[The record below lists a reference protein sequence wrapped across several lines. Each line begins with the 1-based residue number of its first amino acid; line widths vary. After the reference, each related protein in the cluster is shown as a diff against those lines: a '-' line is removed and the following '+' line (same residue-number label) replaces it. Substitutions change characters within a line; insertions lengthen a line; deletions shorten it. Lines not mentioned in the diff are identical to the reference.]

1 MSIKRKFVTLEETV
15 ISGDLPSNIVVK
27 GGDDLETSLR
37 IKHGMT
43 VSSIKT
49 WCVDW
54 VSKPI
59 SHLLFYLVKE
69 GQEDNI
75 ELDNKDDFTVDDLKI
90 TCNDYI
96 QIIFLCN
103 TLEPC
108 KEWEGWRCGARLCR
122 TLL

>member
-1 MSIKRKFVTLEETV
+1 MTEYKTYLTINHPQFHQLPSTRNIDLQKMSIKRKFVTLEETV

-43 VSSIKT
+43 VSSMKT

-54 VSKPI
+54 VGKPI

-69 GQEDNI
+69 GQEDN
-75 ELDNKDDFTVDDLKI
+75 KDDFPVDDLKI

-96 QIIFLCN
+96 
-103 TLEPC
+103 
-108 KEWEGWRCGARLCR
+108 
-122 TLL
+122 